1 MGSTSLVVSFSFES
15 HGGGMNRL
23 QWDPERYDYV
33 SEHLLWRSTWSI
45 WDLSEG
51 GAYVEVR
58 CFSFLD
64 LGDLQILCCTCYGI
78 CLDSFDI
85 LCRLD
90 EYRQSERELG
100 R

>member
-1 MGSTSLVVSFSFES
+1 
-15 HGGGMNRL
+15 MNGL
-23 QWDPERYDYV
+23 Q
-33 SEHLLWRSTWSI
+33 I
-45 WDLSEG
+45 LSER

-64 LGDLQILCCTCYGI
+64 LGDLQILCWTCYGI

>member
-1 MGSTSLVVSFSFES
+1 MS
-15 HGGGMNRL
+15 RL

-45 WDLSEG
+45 CDLSER

-64 LGDLQILCCTCYGI
+64 LGDLQILCWTCYGI